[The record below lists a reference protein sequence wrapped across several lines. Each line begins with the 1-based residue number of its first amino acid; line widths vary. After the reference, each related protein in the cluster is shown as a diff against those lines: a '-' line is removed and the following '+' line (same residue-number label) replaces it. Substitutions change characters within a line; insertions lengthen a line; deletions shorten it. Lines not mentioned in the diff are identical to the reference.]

1 MIHIGEPPRR
11 HNPTGPA
18 VEKEIPSTDHL
29 GINTEL
35 LCMHKHDCISA
46 PTLIAIATPREPIRK
61 SASRQGTRAR
71 RDARSVQRGFNIIG
85 YLD

>member
-35 LCMHKHDCISA
+35 LCMHKHDCHFGPDSHRDRNA
-46 PTLIAIATPREPIRK
+46 
-61 SASRQGTRAR
+61 AR
-71 RDARSVQRGFNIIG
+71 TNS
-85 YLD
+85 